1 MDQGGLKRSGN
12 RDDSLTFGETG
23 ERGGGETGDAAGSLL
38 PSAMHLPR
46 PRSQAQPREAPNGKT
61 PGQLGPP
68 SLHPHHHAL
77 GEGSNTKEG
86 KTIRIQKPQQQTD
99 IGLFNIEENLSF
111 LEESLTDL
119 DRTSTSIIST
129 SDTSVLGNLPLPD
142 LFPQHVKQEVDFS
155 LDKDLG
161 TYGGHMDH
169 GLSDLD
175 SSSSRLIEDSE
186 IWRDLEL
193 PGSLPDIS
201 DFELDT
207 EVAHLDNVLHES
219 GGGGA
224 IATMLKE
231 TKSFSGNGGN
241 CTSVNGTEQQQQQQ
255 QQHNPLPHHHQQPQ
269 HLLLHQQHPPHH
281 HQQQQPPPL
290 LSSVMIKEEKDA
302 DDSFVHIRT
311 PGVVKQE
318 KQDSAGFCQSSCL
331 RNNLSSLHGGGAMSS
346 SMGVGPGYQYRANPP
361 SAVGL
366 PDQKPFAMYSSLHP
380 VGDGWGRGNGYGE
393 SSGIQRGNDGLPSA
407 SSSSSSSSSSLAAFA
422 VGFASSSAR
431 TAENGSSA
439 VSGQAKPSG
448 PTHKICLVCSDEAS
462 GCHYGVVT
470 CGSCKVFFK
479 RAVEGWRAR
488 QNTDGQH
495 NYLCA
500 GRNDCIIDKIR
511 RKNCPACRFRKC
523 LQAGMNLEA
532 RKNKKLIRMKVQQS
546 SVASEPGGSMALPVI
561 PKSMPQLVP
570 TMLSLLKAIEPEIIY
585 SGYDSTLPDTSTRL
599 MTTLNRLGGQ
609 QVISAVKWAK
619 SLPGFRNLHLDD
631 QMTLLQCS
639 WLFLMSFS
647 LGWRSYEQCNG
658 SMLCFAPDLVI
669 NEERMKLPFMT
680 DQCEQMLKISNE
692 FVRLQVSYDEYLCMK
707 VLLLLSTVPKDGLKS
722 QAVFDEIRMTYIK
735 ELGKAIVKRE
745 ENSSQ
750 NWQRFYQLTKLLDS
764 MQEMVEGLLQIC
776 FYTFVNKSLSVEFPE
791 MLAEIITN
799 QIPKFKDGSVKPLL
813 FHQK

>member
-1 MDQGGLKRSGN
+1 MDQGGLKRNGN

-23 ERGGGETGDAAGSLL
+23 PGVGREMGDAAGSLL
-38 PSAMHLPR
+38 QSAAHLSVPGSL
-46 PRSQAQPREAPNGKT
+46 PLPTVAPNGRGGTKDQ
-61 PGQLGPP
+61 GDLGGLFESPQ
-68 SLHPHHHAL
+68 HHL
-77 GEGSNTKEG
+77 LCEGSDMEEG
-86 KTIRIQKPQQQTD
+86 KIIRMQKQHQD
-99 IGLFNIEENLSF
+99 IGVFNMEDNLPLLKQSI
-111 LEESLTDL
+111 SDL
-119 DRTSTSIIST
+119 DRTSTSVIST
-129 SDTSVLGNLPLPD
+129 SVSSVLGNLPLPD
-142 LFPQHVKQEVDFS
+142 LFPQHIKQEGSFS
-155 LDKDLG
+155 LDKDLE
-161 TYGGHMDH
+161 TYSGHTVAGPCDLGGNSGRLLEDTEIWQ
-169 GLSDLD
+169 DLD
-175 SSSSRLIEDSE
+175 
-186 IWRDLEL
+186 L
-193 PGSLPDIS
+193 PNSLPEIS
-201 DFELDT
+201 DFELDS
-207 EVAHLDNVLHES
+207 EVAHLDNILHS
-219 GGGGA
+219 STGGGGGPVSGL
-224 IATMLKE
+224 LKE
-231 TKSFSGNGGN
+231 TKPLVGNGVN
-241 CTSVNGTEQQQQQQ
+241 CTNVNGTD
-255 QQHNPLPHHHQQPQ
+255 QQHHPIHHQ
-269 HLLLHQQHPPHH
+269 HQQHHLLQHQQHQLH
-281 HQQQQPPPL
+281 HQQQPASL
-290 LSSVMIKEEKDA
+290 LSSVMIKEEKDP
-302 DDSFVHIRT
+302 DDSFIHIRT

-318 KQDSAGFCQSSCL
+318 KRDGDGFCQSQCL
-331 RNNLSSLHGGGAMSS
+331 QSSMSSLHGGGAMSS
-346 SMGVGPGYQYRANPP
+346 PMGVGAGPSYHYRANP
-361 SAVGL
+361 SSTVGL
-366 PDQKPFAMYSSLHP
+366 QDQKPFGMFSNMPLGGESWA
-380 VGDGWGRGNGYGE
+380 RGNRFGE
-393 SSGIQRGNDGLPSA
+393 SSGLQRADDGIPSA
-407 SSSSSSSSSSLAAFA
+407 AALATFSVSFSSPSPRTGETSSTA
-422 VGFASSSAR
+422 VP
-431 TAENGSSA
+431 
-439 VSGQAKPSG
+439 GQTKPSG
-448 PTHKICLVCSDEAS
+448 QTHKICLVCSDEAS

-532 RKNKKLIRMKVQQS
+532 RKNKKLIKMKVQRPP
-546 SVASEPGGSMALPVI
+546 AEPINNMPIPVI
-561 PKSMPQLVP
+561 PRCMPQLVP
-570 TMLSLLKAIEPEIIY
+570 TMLSVLKAIEPEVIY
-585 SGYDSTLPDTSTRL
+585 SGYDSTLPDTSSRL

-669 NEERMKLPFMT
+669 NKDRMKLPFMT
-680 DQCEQMLKISNE
+680 DQCEQMLKICNE
-692 FVRLQVSYDEYLCMK
+692 FVRLQVSYEEYLCMK

-745 ENSSQ
+745 ENASQ

-776 FYTFVNKSLSVEFPE
+776 FYTFVNKTLSVEFPE
-791 MLAEIITN
+791 MLAEIISN